1 MKKHFDLSPGKS
13 CRSSNVS
20 RLLIGGAAVML
31 GTLGIPVM
39 AIGGTVSSGSGPLT
53 PWTGQGYYSTPSA
66 PATINL
72 RLIPGFGPTG
82 IFASC
87 TACVNATTSFGQLT
101 TTIGTYDLIIDGY
114 NGGPVNQAT
123 SITPGSSIYSQQLSF
138 HGQFNLTNGNNNLLS
153 GNLNGVSIYAQPGSS
168 SATIQFDLTN
178 ASSNVSTLPA
188 NPYFIVTGTTTSPV
202 SISTVSIP
210 VSPYSWTNFNNMTID
225 WSAKLSNTPYSVSS
239 VPEPGEW
246 ALMLSGIGLM
256 GFIATRR
263 KTV

>member
-1 MKKHFDLSPGKS
+1 MKKYLGLSVEKS

-53 PWTGQGYYSTPSA
+53 PWTGQGYYSTLSA
-66 PATINL
+66 PATIDLLLN
-72 RLIPGFGPTG
+72 PGKEG
-82 IFASC
+82 IFAGC

-101 TTIGTYDLIIDGY
+101 TGTYDLNIDAF

-123 SITPGSSIYSQQLSF
+123 PITPGSNIYSQQFSF
-138 HGQFNLTNGNNNLLS
+138 SGYFSLTNGSSNLLS
-153 GNLNGVSIYAQPGSS
+153 GPFRGFSIYAQPGSS
-168 SATIQFDLTN
+168 SATIQFDFTW

-202 SISTVSIP
+202 SLSTMSIP
-210 VSPYSWTNFNNMTID
+210 VAPYSWTNFNPMTID
-225 WSAKLSNTPYSVSS
+225 WSAKLSNTPYSVNS

-246 ALMLSGIGLM
+246 ALMLSGLGLM
-256 GFIATRR
+256 GFMVRR
-263 KTV
+263 KKSA